1 MADHLIV
8 TKVSVK
14 ELTFNPGNSPT
25 IFEVD
30 AINYSDQFASFQ
42 LEVIAAGAESN
53 ANPSWYILSPEICT
67 KKPPGDSTRFQ
78 VQIVDTPV
86 AGFVG
91 QMNLTVRVFSIELQ
105 DENRQLLRLIVKEAK
120 SGAALKLK
128 LPVKEFQV
136 YPDQQ
141 VKIPVQ
147 IFNPGQQAVNT
158 MLQLSGIES
167 GWLIEEQQS
176 FHLPAGDRIE
186 TVFLCQIPEH
196 TQAISQLYPFAIEAN
211 QTNGLSARVEG
222 SLLVL
227 PKGTV
232 EFRCNPEE
240 HRIPAQ
246 NKFSFR
252 SNPVTYQLE
261 FQNHSNLH
269 QTCRINLESE
279 AKLNYEIV
287 PEQVDI
293 KSGETNQM
301 LLTTQVKRH
310 WIGGVKNFLIEVT
323 TELADER
330 LGNTEPNTQVLQLKV
345 LPLIPKWLL
354 VSSGLFL
361 LWLLW
366 WCSWLNPDNP
376 FFGHN
381 KAVNSVQFNGLAS
394 NVISGSNDQTS
405 ILWLEKGFFNPL
417 INQYL
422 GRIGNSGKAV
432 RVVRYRPV
440 DNNVM
445 AAGLENGEIQLWD
458 LTGTRGFIDA
468 FSYQKDDR
476 VFALEFM
483 PDSRSL
489 FSAHGSGLVL
499 HWDIS
504 FSRQTNPTRT
514 ERVLRKKQFDFA
526 IYDIKL
532 LGQARNYL
540 AVAGRYNQLS
550 IWNLATD
557 QILKVPYT
565 PGGQDDYIFSLST
578 AETVPYILAT
588 ADNQGYITVWDMEKC
603 IKGEGDC
610 EIRDRWLNSQQ
621 GQAVRSL
628 SLSYNACYLASGG
641 DDGKVRLWALT
652 SDGKRAREIGT
663 SEEVKKE
670 VIRSNNGKKINS
682 VDIKLIQDN
691 VLIASGSDDT
701 QVRVQKEKR
710 RTDLDCDY
718 RNYKIKAEP

>member
-1 MADHLIV
+1 MAENLISS
-8 TKVSVK
+8 KVSVK
-14 ELTFNPGNSPT
+14 ELTFKPGYAPT

-30 AINYSDQFASFQ
+30 AINYSDRFASFQ

-53 ANPSWYILSPEICT
+53 ANPSWYVLSPEICT
-67 KKPPGDSTRFQ
+67 KKPPGDSTRFR

-86 AGFVG
+86 PGFVG

-105 DENRQLLRLIVKEAK
+105 DENRQILRLIVQEGK
-120 SGAALKLK
+120 SGAALKLN

-136 YPDQQ
+136 YPDRQ

-147 IFNPGQQAVNT
+147 IFNPSQQAVNAV
-158 MLQLSGIES
+158 LQLSGIES
-167 GWLIEEQQS
+167 GWLIEENQS
-176 FHLPAGDRIE
+176 LHVPAGDRIE
-186 TVFLCQIPEH
+186 TVFVCQIPEH

-211 QTNGLSARVEG
+211 QTNGFSARVEG
-222 SLLVL
+222 SLFVL

-232 EFRCNPEE
+232 EFRCDPEE

-246 NKFSFR
+246 KKLSFK
-252 SNPVTYQLE
+252 SDPVTYQLE
-261 FQNHSNLH
+261 FENRSNLH
-269 QTCRINLESE
+269 QTCRIKIETE

-287 PEQVDI
+287 PEQVEI
-293 KSGETNQM
+293 KSGEINQM

-310 WIGGVKNFLIEVT
+310 WIGGVKNLLIEV
-323 TELADER
+323 ESKLSDER
-330 LGNTEPNTQVLQLKV
+330 LGNTEPNKQVLQLKV
-345 LPLIPKWLL
+345 LPLIPKRLL
-354 VSSGLFL
+354 IAGGLLL

-376 FFGHN
+376 FFGHT

-405 ILWLEKGFFNPL
+405 ILWLEEGFFNPI

-445 AAGLENGEIQLWD
+445 ATGLENGEIQLWD
-458 LTGTRGFIDA
+458 LTRTRGFIES

-476 VFALEFM
+476 VFGLEFM

-499 HWDIS
+499 QWDIS
-504 FSRQTNPTRT
+504 FRRQANSNQT
-514 ERVLRKKQFDFA
+514 ERLLRKKQFDFA

-532 LGQARNYL
+532 LGQERNYL
-540 AVAGRYNQLS
+540 AIAGRYNQLL
-550 IWNLATD
+550 IWNFTTD
-557 QILKVPYT
+557 QIVKVPYT

-588 ADNQGYITVWDMEKC
+588 ADNKGYVTIWDLEKC
-603 IKGEGDC
+603 LKGEGDC
-610 EIRDRWLNSQQ
+610 EMRDRWVNSQP
-621 GQAVRSL
+621 GQPVRSL
-628 SLSYNACYLASGG
+628 SLSYNACYLATGG

-652 SDGKRAREIGT
+652 ADGKRARETGT
-663 SEEVKKE
+663 GEEVKKE
-670 VIRSNNGKKINS
+670 VNRSNDGKKFNT
-682 VDIKLIQDN
+682 VDIKLIQEH

-701 QVRVQKEKR
+701 QVRVKQEKR
-710 RTDLDCDY
+710 RTDLGCDY
-718 RNYKIKAEP
+718 RNYKPEP